1 MVENKDPVVEKKDPV
16 VEVSES
22 KSSYILFLFGII
34 TNILLLGG
42 NSLSIFLSVYPGL
55 VHSVTPCVMTVA
67 DLCYSKGLISPD
79 MYDQLLQRQNWID
92 VEKTRNLLSSIRTV
106 LSTRPTALKEFV
118 TVLSQVD
125 YCRQVADK
133 IQQQLQ

>member
-1 MVENKDPVVEKKDPV
+1 M
-16 VEVSES
+16 
-22 KSSYILFLFGII
+22 
-34 TNILLLGG
+34 
-42 NSLSIFLSVYPGL
+42 SIFLRVYPDL
-55 VHSVTPCVMTVA
+55 IHSVMPCVMTVA
-67 DLCYSKGLISPD
+67 DHCYSEELISPD

-106 LSTRPTALKEFV
+106 LSSRPTALKEFV

>member
-1 MVENKDPVVEKKDPV
+1 MYLASIIENV
-16 VEVSES
+16 
-22 KSSYILFLFGII
+22 
-34 TNILLLGG
+34 LLLGG
-42 NSLSIFLSVYPGL
+42 NNLSIFLSVYPDL

-67 DLCYSKGLISPD
+67 DRCYSKGLISPD
-79 MYDQLLQRQNWID
+79 TYEQLLQRETWIN
-92 VEKTRNLLSSIRTV
+92 VEKTRNLLNNIRTV
-106 LSTRPTALKEFV
+106 LPSRPTALKEFV

>member
-1 MVENKDPVVEKKDPV
+1 M

-22 KSSYILFLFGII
+22 KSSYFFKSQVIVLIDII
-34 TNILLLGG
+34 INVLLLGG
-42 NSLSIFLSVYPGL
+42 NNLSIFLSVYPDL
-55 VHSVTPCVMTVA
+55 VLSVKPCVMTVA
-67 DLCYSKGLISPD
+67 DHCYSIGLVSPD
-79 MYDQLLQRQNWID
+79 MYDQLLQHQNWID

-125 YCRQVADK
+125 YCRQVADQLK
-133 IQQQLQ
+133 QQLR

>member
-1 MVENKDPVVEKKDPV
+1 M
-16 VEVSES
+16 
-22 KSSYILFLFGII
+22 
-34 TNILLLGG
+34 
-42 NSLSIFLSVYPGL
+42 YPDL

-67 DLCYSKGLISPD
+67 DHCYSIGLISPD
-79 MYDQLLQRQNWID
+79 TYEQLLQRETWIN
-92 VEKTRNLLSSIRTV
+92 VEKTRNLLNNIRTV
-106 LSTRPTALKEFV
+106 LSSRPTALKEFV

>member
-1 MVENKDPVVEKKDPV
+1 ML
-16 VEVSES
+16 
-22 KSSYILFLFGII
+22 LFSFGII
-34 TNILLLGG
+34 INVLLIGG
-42 NSLSIFLSVYPGL
+42 NSLSIFLSVYPDL
-55 VHSVTPCVMTVA
+55 VVSVKPCVMTVA
-67 DLCYSKGLISPD
+67 DHCYSIGLISPD
-79 MYDQLLQRQNWID
+79 MYDQLCQRQNWID